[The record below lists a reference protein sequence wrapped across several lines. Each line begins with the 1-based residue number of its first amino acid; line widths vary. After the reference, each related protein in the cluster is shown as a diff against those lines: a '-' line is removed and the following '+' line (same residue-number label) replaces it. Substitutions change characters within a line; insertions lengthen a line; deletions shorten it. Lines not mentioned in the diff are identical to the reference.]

1 MQKTAQGELC
11 MIRNGLVTDVGPPF
25 RPARHRVTD
34 GGARRRPY
42 LAVLMVDSFVPAY
55 TMITWTVW
63 PLGKPATARGD
74 PTGRASR
81 MRPRPSSEGSVA
93 TPLLSLPRGW
103 RAGQVV
109 PSSAARLEA
118 PAERLAAKDQAV
130 HGFGGGQQVTTMLSV
145 PIAKAPLMPPTAT
158 TLSAYYATH
167 DSKSTHVV
175 DRSAKRPARRSRELP
190 QETRSRLSDIADH
203 GQQVRDVLSLTC

>member
-1 MQKTAQGELC
+1 M
-11 MIRNGLVTDVGPPF
+11 
-25 RPARHRVTD
+25 
-34 GGARRRPY
+34 
-42 LAVLMVDSFVPAY
+42 
-55 TMITWTVW
+55 
-63 PLGKPATARGD
+63 
-74 PTGRASR
+74 
-81 MRPRPSSEGSVA
+81 A

-158 TLSAYYATH
+158 TLSAHYAEH

-175 DRSAKRPARRSRELP
+175 DRSAKRPALRSMEPWHWRVH
-190 QETRSRLSDIADH
+190 RLSVIADH

>member
-1 MQKTAQGELC
+1 

-42 LAVLMVDSFVPAY
+42 PAVLMVDSFVPAY
-55 TMITWTVW
+55 TTIIWTVW
-63 PLGKPATARGD
+63 PLGKPAASRGD

-81 MRPRPSSEGSVA
+81 MRPRPSSQGSVA
-93 TPLLSLPRGW
+93 TPLLSPPRGW
-103 RAGQVV
+103 RAGQVA

-158 TLSAYYATH
+158 TLSAHYGYRNMILSLPIWRSARPSGQLSGPRNSCTH
-167 DSKSTHVV
+167 TRNVLVSSPTLVSKS
-175 DRSAKRPARRSRELP
+175 
-190 QETRSRLSDIADH
+190 ETCFL
-203 GQQVRDVLSLTC
+203 

>member
-1 MQKTAQGELC
+1 M
-11 MIRNGLVTDVGPPF
+11 
-25 RPARHRVTD
+25 
-34 GGARRRPY
+34 
-42 LAVLMVDSFVPAY
+42 
-55 TMITWTVW
+55 
-63 PLGKPATARGD
+63 
-74 PTGRASR
+74 
-81 MRPRPSSEGSVA
+81 A

-158 TLSAYYATH
+158 TWSAHHSTH
-167 DSKSTHVV
+167 DSKSTRVV
-175 DRSAKRPARRSRELP
+175 ECSAKRPARRSQELWHWDAH
-190 QETRSRLSDIADH
+190 RLSVIADH